1 MKKFGIVVSL
11 ALVTMLLAGSA
22 LAQNVGDKSVYFTTF
37 YANANIAGAPDSTL
51 RIVND
56 GSASTAEVEGQP
68 NGNLWASI
76 YVFDDSQEMQ
86 ECCSCFISAD
96 GLLSES
102 VNNELLAN
110 PLTGKVNHV
119 GVIKVIGNKGSD
131 PTSNTPAPGLKGN
144 FSYDIAANTQTA
156 DTKNVVS
163 KAVNAYLML
172 EHPLA
177 DSNLVSAEQTA
188 LQDSCSFT
196 MTLGSGAGV
205 CTCTPEDNDF

>member
-1 MKKFGIVVSL
+1 MKKLGIVLSL
-11 ALVTMLLAGSA
+11 ALIAILLAGSA

-37 YANANIAGAPDSTL
+37 YTGANTSAPDSTL

-68 NGNLWASI
+68 NGTLWASI

-86 ECCSCFISAD
+86 ECCSCLVSAD

-102 VNNELLAN
+102 VNHELLAN
-110 PLTGKVNHV
+110 PITGKVNHV
-119 GVIKVIGNKGSD
+119 GVIKVIGSKHND
-131 PTSNTPAPGLKGN
+131 PTNNSPAAGLRGN
-144 FSYDIAANTQTA
+144 FSYDIASNTQTL
-156 DTKNVVS
+156 NS
-163 KAVNAYLML
+163 KAVNAYLVL

-188 LQDSCSFT
+188 LQESCGFAI
-196 MTLGSGAGV
+196 TLGSGTGT
-205 CTCTPEDNDF
+205 CSCTPEDNDF